1 MSDFFN
7 DRVDNEKD
15 DVNGEPAV
23 EITPNIELQLNKFND
38 GEYLKE
44 KYIPEKALF
53 ASESIIKTLKTFYIN
68 NIDIPLIIYGNKGI
82 GKTTCIFGLLEYIP
96 CYLPDGECNSN
107 GNSNGNSNSNT
118 NGLDNLLENKI
129 EKKLETKITKITKI
143 SKITKINNI
152 KYFKVL
158 DNEFSKLIYYE
169 NIYYLNIKV
178 LHNNTEI
185 LNYLE
190 YIYKITRTRSFDEG
204 EKKIIIISNI
214 DKCNSEAQRYIAFM
228 IEKISN
234 QSAYIFT
241 THKITVL
248 DKKITSSCSHFLYNH
263 LDETAFCKIFLY
275 NFKNIF
281 KTNKT
286 YLYPSNLKHYYQIY
300 ISNKYNIG
308 TTIAQIKYYL
318 ETEGINFLKDKTKLC
333 SLMTTIAKNF
343 IKKKLILSTV
353 NSTLE
358 IRKFLYIMVSL
369 NINLITFV
377 QEVVNQLSKSH
388 LNTNIKL
395 EIIDQ
400 VRHLTKDILDSNKE
414 VILIET
420 FFYNIINIIYS
431 TEKNISK

>member
-1 MSDFFN
+1 MSNFFN
-7 DRVDNEKD
+7 DRVDND
-15 DVNGEPAV
+15 NDNDNVNYGEPSV

-44 KYIPEKALF
+44 KTIPEQALF
-53 ASESIIKTLKTFYIN
+53 ASESIIKKLKTFYIN

-96 CYLPDGECNSN
+96 CYLPEHDDDNSADNSEGDSNDNSN
-107 GNSNGNSNSNT
+107 
-118 NGLDNLLENKI
+118 DNQLEKKLENKI
-129 EKKLETKITKITKI
+129 K
-143 SKITKINNI
+143 KINNI

-185 LNYLE
+185 LNYLQ

-214 DKCNSEAQRYIAFM
+214 DRCNSESQRYIAFM

-241 THKITVL
+241 THSITVL
-248 DKKITSSCSHFLYNH
+248 DKKITSSCAHFIYNH
-263 LDETAFCKIFLY
+263 LNESEFCKIFLY
-275 NFKNIF
+275 NFKHIF

-300 ISNKYNIG
+300 VLNKYNIG

-318 ETEGINFLKDKTKLC
+318 ETEGIHFLKDKTKVC
-333 SLMTTIAKNF
+333 SLMSTIAKNF

-353 NSTLE
+353 NSALE
-358 IRKFLYIMVSL
+358 IRKFLYTMVSL

-377 QEVVNQLSKSH
+377 QEVVNQLLKSH
-388 LNTNIKL
+388 LHTNIKYQ
-395 EIIDQ
+395 IIENAS
-400 VRHLTKDILDSNKE
+400 HLSKDILDSNKE

>member
-7 DRVDNEKD
+7 SDRCDNDKD
-15 DVNGEPAV
+15 DTNGEPAV
-23 EITPNIELQLNKFND
+23 EITPNIELQLNKFNE

-53 ASESIIKTLKTFYIN
+53 ASENIINTLKTFYIN
-68 NIDIPLIIYGNKGI
+68 NIDIPLIIYGDKGI
-82 GKTTCIFGLLEYIP
+82 GKTTCIFGLLEHIP
-96 CYLPDGECNSN
+96 CYLPDYDTYDKSNDYKSNDYKSNDYKSNDNS
-107 GNSNGNSNSNT
+107 
-118 NGLDNLLENKI
+118 LENKI
-129 EKKLETKITKITKI
+129 ERKLE
-143 SKITKINNI
+143 TKINNI

-158 DNEFSKLIYYE
+158 DNEFSKVIYYE

-185 LNYLE
+185 LNYLQ
-190 YIYKITRTRSFDEG
+190 YIYKITRTRSFDEN

-214 DKCNSEAQRYIAFM
+214 DKCNNESQRYIAFM

-241 THKITVL
+241 THSITLL
-248 DKKITSSCSHFLYNH
+248 DKKITSSCAHFLYNH
-263 LDETAFCKIFLY
+263 LDESAFCKIFLY

-281 KTNKT
+281 KNNKT

-300 ISNKYNIG
+300 VANKYNIG

-318 ETEGINFLKDKTKLC
+318 ETEGISFLKDKTKKC

-353 NSTLE
+353 NSALE
-358 IRKFLYIMVSL
+358 IRKFLYTIVSL
-369 NINLITFV
+369 NINLIVFV
-377 QEVVNQLSKSH
+377 QEVVKQLSKSH
-388 LNTNIKL
+388 LNTHIKL
-395 EIIDQ
+395 QIIENAS
-400 VRHLTKDILDSNKE
+400 HLSKDILDSNKE

-420 FFYNIINIIYS
+420 FFYNIINIIYYPSS